1 MTTGPNNLIQ
11 SFGETVTH
19 IKTEVRTDY
28 GEEQYR
34 TETSQEIQAIVS
46 SPTEEDAQ
54 QLEGRV
60 DSSTYRLTVPSS
72 VDVAVF
78 RAVDDPTI
86 VESSE
91 TLTVS
96 SGDTLTSDGAV
107 QVSGT
112 MQVAGTMQATDLTPT
127 EHHYDR
133 DEFIVRGVRCEVASG
148 GISDD
153 IHPITGT
160 EKQTVLVQAKE

>member
-19 IKTEVRTDY
+19 IKIEVTTQY
-28 GEEQYR
+28 GEEQSR

-60 DSSTYRLTVPSS
+60 DSSTYKLTVPSS
-72 VDVAVF
+72 VDVAIF
-78 RAVDDPTI
+78 RDG
-86 VESSE
+86 
-91 TLTVS
+91 
-96 SGDTLTSDGAV
+96 GDTQT
-107 QVSGT
+107 
-112 MQVAGTMQATDLTPT
+112 
-127 EHHYDR
+127 HYDR

-153 IHPITGT
+153 THPITGT